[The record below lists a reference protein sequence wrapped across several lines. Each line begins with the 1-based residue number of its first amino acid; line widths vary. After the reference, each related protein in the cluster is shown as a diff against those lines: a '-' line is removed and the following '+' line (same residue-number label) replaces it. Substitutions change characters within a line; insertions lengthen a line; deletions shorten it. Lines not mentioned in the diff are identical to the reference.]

1 MSDPDRQ
8 KYGDVAGRIE
18 APTMRQFLGDFGD
31 LVGVAA
37 KAGREVPRA
46 GDDADFVRGCLSETL
61 GHPCTLLT
69 YVIRNPTPLH
79 K

>member
-1 MSDPDRQ
+1 MSDPDRR
-8 KYGDVAGRIE
+8 KYDDVAGRIE
-18 APTMRQFLGDFGD
+18 APTMRQFLDDFDD

-37 KAGREVPRA
+37 KVGREVPRA
-46 GDDADFVRGCLSETL
+46 GDDADFVRGYLSETV
-61 GHPCTLLT
+61 GHLCTLLT